1 MRAGRYNKK
10 IDIHN
15 YHTTRSTISGEL
27 KSTWTTSAS
36 NIWANV
42 EYTRGDE
49 SFLGSMGKRLEQTN
63 RVFTVRFSSFTSAI
77 GPDDRIVFKSKN
89 YDIKAVENVNEENV
103 DIKILG
109 ELIE

>member
-15 YHTTRSTISGEL
+15 YNTTRSTISGEL
-27 KSTWTTSAS
+27 QSTWTTSAS
-36 NIWANV
+36 NLWANV
-42 EYTRGDE
+42 EYIRGDE
-49 SFLGSMGKRLEQTN
+49 SFLGSMGKRLERTG

-77 GPDDRIVFKSKN
+77 GPDDRVVYKSKN
-89 YDIKAVENVNEENV
+89 YNIKAIENVNDANI

-109 ELIE
+109 ELTE